1 MNHMSLPL
9 APGSSICITI
19 KSEHGCFFFQVD
31 VLKFLRDS
39 NYWHRSAGRDHVIPM
54 NHPNAFRYLREE
66 VNTSILIVADFGRYH
81 KIIANLS
88 KDVVAPYVHI
98 VDSFINDDPPD
109 PYGSRSTLLFFK
121 GTTVR
126 KDVSWF

>member
-1 MNHMSLPL
+1 MPLPL

-39 NYWHRSAGRDHVIPM
+39 NYWQRSAGRDHVIPM